1 MKMLSWCYIYVRNH
15 RVKDI
20 LHILEQKFNV
30 FVHKIVKYK
39 QVKKHVVKEEVPT
52 ISGLVFIQ
60 GELSEI
66 QAYLNSKCPGIYLVK
81 DRSTGLPAVIR
92 DKSMQTFIRMSRM
105 SPYRIRF
112 MQHPIDYYSSGHPL
126 VKITSGILDGLEGY
140 QIRISR
146 DKCLVTTMGG
156 LTIAIGGIS
165 KENFENIDEYSDI
178 IRSLDSIKDIKEES

>member
-1 MKMLSWCYIYVRNH
+1 M
-15 RVKDI
+15 
-20 LHILEQKFNV
+20 
-30 FVHKIVKYK
+30 
-39 QVKKHVVKEEVPT
+39 
-52 ISGLVFIQ
+52 FIQ
-60 GELSEI
+60 GELPEI

-92 DKSMQTFIRMSRM
+92 DKSMQIFIRMSRM

-165 KENFENIDEYSDI
+165 KENFENIEEYSDI
-178 IRSLDSIKDIKEES
+178 IRSLDSIKEES